1 MFVGKVSGHG
11 TRVRSADADRMR
23 LLPLSFYRSCLCS
36 RGYFHFQGHDHTT
49 FDNVFTPDLPG
60 VKVSRNG
67 WGDFTCARGG
77 IAVWTLAS
85 NVAGCV

>member
-1 MFVGKVSGHG
+1 MQIACAHHLYPFPVLVLIQ
-11 TRVRSADADRMR
+11 V
-23 LLPLSFYRSCLCS
+23 LY
-36 RGYFHFQGHDHTT
+36 FQGHDHTT
-49 FDNVFTPDLPG
+49 FNNVFTPDLPG

-77 IAVWTLAS
+77 VAVWTLAS